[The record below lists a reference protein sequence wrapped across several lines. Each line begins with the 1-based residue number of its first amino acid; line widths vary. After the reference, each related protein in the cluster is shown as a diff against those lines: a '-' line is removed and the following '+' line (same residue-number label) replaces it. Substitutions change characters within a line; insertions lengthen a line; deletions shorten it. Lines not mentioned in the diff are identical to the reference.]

1 MRKKLFILLC
11 LCQLISISALAQDH
25 LNIKSIFERYG
36 KQKGSVLVQLST
48 DVLSQGNSKVTF
60 YKSLITEINDETDRT
75 KQQAII
81 EALEKDI
88 KFGDKISEIKKGGKL
103 ELGNYSF
110 KVKNSNNTYDYI
122 LFKRKSKQ
130 LTLIYMRGDFP
141 PDKLDRELKK
151 LKDLFIYVNNKRIKL
166 H

>member
-1 MRKKLFILLC
+1 MRKKLFILFC
-11 LCQLISISALAQDH
+11 LCQLITISAFTQDH
-25 LNIKSIFERYG
+25 LNIKSVFDKYG

-48 DVLSQGNSKVTF
+48 DVLSQGNSKVTY
-60 YKSLITEINDETDRT
+60 YKSLITEINDESNNE
-75 KQQAII
+75 KSLAII

-88 KFGDKISEIKKGGKL
+88 KLGSKISEIKKGGKL
-103 ELGNYSF
+103 ESGNYSF